1 MEYDKRI
8 NNMANG
14 DAVEGFYIL
23 KAASRRSAANGK
35 PFLNITLS
43 DAGGAIEGKVWD
55 YTGPIGEAD
64 AGKIVKIRGTIG
76 EFRGSPQLTAERI
89 RLAEPQDN
97 FNIDELVPTAPID
110 AEKEIEFVRSMLASI
125 EDSDYRLICEN
136 MLDRHINSFIRIPAG
151 ISVHHG
157 FLSGLLMHT
166 GNMMRIAD
174 FLSEVYPDA
183 VDRSLLIA
191 GTFLHD
197 FAKEKEY
204 QLSDLGMMTDLTIEG
219 RLLGHLVMGA
229 EEIGRVGTELGIPHE
244 KTLLLK
250 HMILSHHGKPE
261 FGAAVVPCIAESE
274 LLSYIDMIDSRMEIY
289 AEMFETLPV
298 GKVSEKNYFLDKR
311 IYNHG

>member
-8 NNMANG
+8 SDMANG

-64 AGKIVKIRGTIG
+64 AGKIVKIRGTVG
-76 EFRGSPQLTAERI
+76 EFRGSPQLTTERI

-125 EDSDYRLICEN
+125 EDADYRLICEN

-229 EEIGRVGTELGIPHE
+229 EEIDRVGTELGIPHE